1 MFSVVIAVCI
11 GVHLGLFEAICEVA
25 SKIAVCYK
33 CACFWGC
40 MAAMVISGADAITAV
55 TLSIIAAY
63 LSNWVGL
70 LLVQLN
76 KLYDVLWER
85 LNARTQASEQ
95 ARAQEGK

>member
-1 MFSVVIAVCI
+1 MWLTMFSVVIAVCI

-40 MAAMVISGADAITAV
+40 IADAITAV

-85 LNARTQASEQ
+85 LNERTQ
-95 ARAQEGK
+95 ARAQRK